1 MFPLNLY
8 ARVHFVL
15 CNRTRDRGCSAHPVF
30 PAPSVLRRANEMQ
43 NFGRLA
49 PRDQERMSHNV
60 IARSEATKQSISSR
74 KERMDCFVARA
85 PRNDGAL
92 TCSPDERSDI
102 RGGVRV
108 VPDVAAL
115 IRATKLITNTTSRS
129 RGAMR
134 PEFCWKPCPMKIR
147 GRRESRVHAAPAV
160 SRANDA
166 KDAHTSIQVQR
177 RHSDFPCAMVLRLTS
192 CSPR

>member
-1 MFPLNLY
+1 
-8 ARVHFVL
+8 
-15 CNRTRDRGCSAHPVF
+15 
-30 PAPSVLRRANEMQ
+30 
-43 NFGRLA
+43 
-49 PRDQERMSHNV
+49 
-60 IARSEATKQSISSR
+60 
-74 KERMDCFVARA
+74 MDCFVARA

-134 PEFCWKPCPMKIR
+134 PEFCWKPRPRKAEGAGKTGCALHPR
-147 GRRESRVHAAPAV
+147 SRV
-160 SRANDA
+160 RLC
-166 KDAHTSIQVQR
+166 KTKLHTSIQVQR
-177 RHSDFPCAMVLRLTS
+177 KHPAFPAQWLYGLLRAHPGERALL
-192 CSPR
+192 SPSL